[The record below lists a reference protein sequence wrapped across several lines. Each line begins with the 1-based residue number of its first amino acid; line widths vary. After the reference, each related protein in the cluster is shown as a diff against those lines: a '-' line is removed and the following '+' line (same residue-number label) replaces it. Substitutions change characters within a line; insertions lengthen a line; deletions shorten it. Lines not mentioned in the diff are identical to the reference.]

1 MSESNEKAMKQNFL
15 YVLVNMVSQ
24 GSFVAP
30 NGNQTPMNFKFEDGK
45 LYIEEKTK
53 KNQYKHSIDYTYLDE
68 KEKSLKGW
76 YLLETSA
83 RPKKTQYIIE
93 VENAYYER
101 NTTMEHSTKKNLS
114 KESYCW
120 IFLSCWRT
128 INNVIT

>member
-15 YVLVNMVSQ
+15 YVLVNMVSH

-93 VENAYYER
+93 VENAYYEPEIR
-101 NTTMEHSTKKNLS
+101 QWNIPLRKICPKKVTVGY
-114 KESYCW
+114 SYH
-120 IFLSCWRT
+120 
-128 INNVIT
+128 VGGQ